1 MMQDMTFEYLD
12 PGEITLSV
20 NSSGFCSM
28 IYASR
33 EYKRVELL
41 RAYPLSEPF
50 RYICVEDTDHNE
62 IGIIEDVSML
72 DEKSGEVARTMLER
86 RYFTPEI
93 TGFIE
98 ITLKPGTTYF
108 DCMFGDREK
117 SFVVR
122 DVSHNV
128 FYIGENVARIND
140 ADGNRY
146 VVHLDKLDKKS
157 RKKIEP
163 LLY

>member
-1 MMQDMTFEYLD
+1 MQETTFEYMD
-12 PGEITLSV
+12 AKEISLSI
-20 NSSGFCSM
+20 NENGFCSM
-28 IYASR
+28 K
-33 EYKRVELL
+33 YKSVQYQRVELL
-41 RAYPLSEPF
+41 RAYPTSQP
-50 RYICVEDTDHNE
+50 YKYVCIEDTAHNE
-62 IGIIEDVSML
+62 IGIIEDISLLDENSQAVAKDML
-72 DEKSGEVARTMLER
+72 DR

-93 TGFIE
+93 TKFID

-108 DCMFGDREK
+108 DCEFGDRRK
-117 SFVVR
+117 SFVVK

-128 FYIGENVARIND
+128 FYVGEKVARIND

-146 VVHLDKLDKKS
+146 VVHIDRLDKKS

>member
-1 MMQDMTFEYLD
+1 MQNSSFEYLNAKD
-12 PGEITLSV
+12 VSLSE
-20 NSSGFCSM
+20 NENGFCSM
-28 IYASR
+28 KYQSL
-33 EYKRVELL
+33 EYKRVELV
-41 RAYPLSEPF
+41 RAYPLSEPYK
-50 RYICVEDTDHNE
+50 YICVEDTMHNE

-72 DEKSGEVARTMLER
+72 DEKSKEVAKMMLDR

-93 TGFIE
+93 TKFIE

-117 SFVVR
+117 SFVVK

-128 FYIGENVARIND
+128 FYISENVARIND

-146 VVHLDKLDKKS
+146 VVDLDKLDKRS